1 MKTVG
6 ERIRQAR
13 EAKNL
18 SQEALATR
26 VGFAHQSA
34 IGNLETRATGTG
46 GRRITDIADA
56 LDVPV
61 EWLLSGPDCYS
72 AAIPWK
78 VPPGHSEP
86 GAPLTVEEPRARYET
101 NTLVQEALDL
111 LSSMSTAGQ
120 NEAIRYL
127 RYLARQH
134 AFPPSA
140 HSDDR
145 AVPRGKAAA

>member
-18 SQEALATR
+18 SQAALADM

-34 IGNLETRATGTG
+34 IGNLESRATGQG
-46 GRRITDIADA
+46 GRRITNIADA
-56 LDVPV
+56 LELPV
-61 EWLLSGPDCYS
+61 EWLLKGPDC
-72 AAIPWK
+72 ANAQIPWK
-78 VPPGHSEP
+78 APPGVAAAPRAQEP
-86 GAPLTVEEPRARYET
+86 GDAYGAENEIVREAVELLGRMSNAGQ
-101 NTLVQEALDL
+101 QEAL
-111 LSSMSTAGQ
+111 
-120 NEAIRYL
+120 RYL

-140 HSDDR
+140 PDERDSIPPRQR
-145 AVPRGKAAA
+145 AA